1 MGMGTKD
8 YFVDGS
14 SCVIAILIFAILV
27 KEKKRVMI

>member
-8 YFVDGS
+8 YFGGRILL
-14 SCVIAILIFAILV
+14 CYAILIFAILV